1 LDYNRR
7 KFGIRK
13 LYKALCCQDFPR
25 KFKNIKIQENL
36 MINKIFF
43 VRKFTSLF
51 LLSIAIFG
59 LACSGQPVGQN
70 SGGSTD
76 SGGAMRLQGSGA
88 SFPKPIYEKWVSEYG
103 KINPN
108 VKIDYQATGSGAGQ
122 KALLSKTAD
131 FGASD
136 DPMSD
141 EDLKNAS
148 GEILHIPTVLGAV
161 VLTYNLPAVNEPL
174 KLSGETI
181 ADIYLGNIKNWN
193 DERIKKDNPNLN
205 LPAADILP
213 VYRADSS
220 GTSAVFT
227 DYLSKTVPAWKEKVG
242 TNKQPSW
249 ITGVGIGAKG
259 NDGVMGQ
266 VKQTPNSI
274 GYVELTFAK
283 ANNVPTAHIKNKAGS
298 FVEASL
304 ESVSAAAGGT
314 VAQMPEDLR
323 VQITN
328 AEGANAYPI
337 SSYTYI
343 LAYKDQSDAAKGK
356 VLADFLWWATHDGEK
371 YVKDLHYAPLPA
383 EVVKKVEAKINSMT
397 AGGKP
402 LKQ

>member
-1 LDYNRR
+1 
-7 KFGIRK
+7 
-13 LYKALCCQDFPR
+13 
-25 KFKNIKIQENL
+25 
-36 MINKIFF
+36 MVNKIFF
-43 VRKFTSLF
+43 GRKFISLF
-51 LLSIAIFG
+51 LLTIATFG
-59 LACSGQPVGQN
+59 LACSGQPVGQSN
-70 SGGSTD
+70 GGSTD

-108 VKIDYQATGSGAGQ
+108 VKIDYQSTGSGAGQ

-141 EDLKNAS
+141 EDLKSAG

-161 VLTYNLPAVNEPL
+161 VLTYNLAEVKEPL

-181 ADIYLGNIKNWN
+181 AGIYLGSIKKWN
-193 DERIKKDNPNLN
+193 DERIRKDNPNLN
-205 LPAADILP
+205 LPDTDILP
-213 VYRADSS
+213 IYRADSS

-227 DYLSKTVPAWKEKVG
+227 DYLSKTVPVWQEKVG

-249 ITGVGIGAKG
+249 VTGVGIGAKG

-283 ANNVPTAHIKNKAGS
+283 ANNVPTVLIKNKAGN

-304 ESVSAAAGGT
+304 DGVSAAAAET

-328 AEGANAYPI
+328 ADGVNAYPI
-337 SSYTYI
+337 ASYTYI
-343 LAYKDQSDAAKGK
+343 LIYKDQNDAAKGK

-371 YVKDLHYAPLPA
+371 YAADLHYAPLPA

-397 AGGKP
+397 QGGKN
-402 LKQ
+402 LR